1 MPILTWHA
9 EYSAVEPHATA
20 VVMSSKFRVRRLLDV
35 PRFFI
40 DSLRIYRQMQR
51 ADGALQISLKAH
63 PHRREFYT
71 LSAWRDRAALDNSVR
86 AEPHRTSMRRHR
98 QVMTE
103 ATFVFWDAPHKE
115 LPITWNEA
123 HRRVRRN

>member
-1 MPILTWHA
+1 MPTLTWHA
-9 EYSAVEPHATA
+9 GSSASGLNATA
-20 VVMSSKFRVRRLLDV
+20 VVMSSKFRVRRFRDV

-40 DSLRIYRQMQR
+40 DSLRIYRQMR
-51 ADGALQISLKAH
+51 RSDGALQISLKAR

-86 AEPHRTSMRRHR
+86 AEPHRTSMRHHRHA
-98 QVMTE
+98 MAE
-103 ATFVFWDAPHKE
+103 ANFVFWDAPRTG

-123 HRRVRRN
+123 HRRLRTS